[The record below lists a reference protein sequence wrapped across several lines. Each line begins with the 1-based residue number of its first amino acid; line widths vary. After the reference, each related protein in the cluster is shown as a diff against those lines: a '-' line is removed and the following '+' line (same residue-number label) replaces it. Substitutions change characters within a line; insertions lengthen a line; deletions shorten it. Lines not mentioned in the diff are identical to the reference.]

1 MVLVLFENHIFYE
14 KVSSIKIITKL
25 CQNSAKLA
33 LCSFMLEVMC
43 KKYTLNVFLFVVNMR
58 IVGTDENLRPL
69 TGKVKICFLLLQ
81 GLNVMSVIIQVFP
94 TSFHGLDC
102 SVL

>member
-1 MVLVLFENHIFYE
+1 
-14 KVSSIKIITKL
+14 
-25 CQNSAKLA
+25 
-33 LCSFMLEVMC
+33 MC

-94 TSFHGLDC
+94 TSFYGLDC
-102 SVL
+102 SLCCKIPNYISIIQTIHVCAYQRT